1 MNITGVLQESG
12 SADDDAVFIDVRTAW
27 VIEGIGHGHQEV
39 NRETDPSLLL
49 NNTDDQSVTASAAI
63 LPWLEITDENRDSFH
78 FHGDLD
84 EFPLTSV
91 IVSPRTEKQRVL
103 ILGRYADSGSRLH
116 CVRPPQVIN
125 ELLNVVFRMEQ
136 LIRFASLAAGLVTA
150 ALLGLVLRLSLK
162 LRAAELQT
170 LFRLGCSQAT
180 ILTLQTA
187 EIILLAVPAIA
198 IALTAAAMA
207 ADLAGKQLRMLL
219 F

>member
-12 SADDDAVFIDVRTAW
+12 SADDDAVFVDVRTAW

-198 IALTAAAMA
+198 IALTAAALA

>member
-1 MNITGVLQESG
+1 
-12 SADDDAVFIDVRTAW
+12 
-27 VIEGIGHGHQEV
+27 
-39 NRETDPSLLL
+39 
-49 NNTDDQSVTASAAI
+49 
-63 LPWLEITDENRDSFH
+63 
-78 FHGDLD
+78 
-84 EFPLTSV
+84 
-91 IVSPRTEKQRVL
+91 
-103 ILGRYADSGSRLH
+103 
-116 CVRPPQVIN
+116 
-125 ELLNVVFRMEQ
+125 
-136 LIRFASLAAGLVTA
+136 FASLAAGLVTA